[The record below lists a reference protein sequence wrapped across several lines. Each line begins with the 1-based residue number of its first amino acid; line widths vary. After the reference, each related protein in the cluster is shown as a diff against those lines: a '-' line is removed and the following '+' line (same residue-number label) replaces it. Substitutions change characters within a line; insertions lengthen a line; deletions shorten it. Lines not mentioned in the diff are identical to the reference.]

1 MLFLLLCHCSMFVTL
16 KMCKERQMDVRKT
29 NCCKW
34 SPYWWALEHLMDM
47 CVPRNKV
54 INIYNSLIV
63 NIFQHKQ
70 MEQVMSSVAAAV
82 ASKKK
87 KKKKK
92 MPFENHDCLG
102 VMVST
107 ICLFWRV
114 SQGWTCLWGLE
125 RAESDEVVMTL
136 EKIWAGRPHFC
147 FHINAEI
154 IREELFKQLC
164 EDNGPVSSS
173 SARRILESNTIRWNP
188 RSRPALYLGYFSA
201 AVNSVGVSIGPY
213 KYHI

>member
-16 KMCKERQMDVRKT
+16 KMCKERQMDVWKT

-34 SPYWWALEHLMDM
+34 SPYRSALEHFMVV
-47 CVPRNKV
+47 CVPWNKV
-54 INIYNSLIV
+54 INICNSIIV

-70 MEQVMSSVAAAV
+70 MEQDMSSVAAAV
-82 ASKKK
+82 ALKKK
-87 KKKKK
+87 DDIWKSWLFRCDGFYYL
-92 MPFENHDCLG
+92 PF
-102 VMVST
+102 
-107 ICLFWRV
+107 FWRV

-136 EKIWAGRPHFC
+136 EKIWAGRAHFC

-154 IREELFKQLC
+154 IRGELFKQLC

-201 AVNSVGVSIGPY
+201 AVNSVGVSIGP
-213 KYHI
+213 